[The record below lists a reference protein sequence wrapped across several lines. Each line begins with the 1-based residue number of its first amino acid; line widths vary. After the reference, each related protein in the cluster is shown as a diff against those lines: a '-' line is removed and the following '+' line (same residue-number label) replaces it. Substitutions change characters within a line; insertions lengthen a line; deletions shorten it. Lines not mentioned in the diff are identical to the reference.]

1 MTAKRFDL
9 METALPPDRT
19 GWMAL
24 LRYEAGQVWRSGAV
38 RIWIALLVLT
48 LAFMLYQL
56 SGSFVGGAPAA
67 DGASN
72 ALLGPNS
79 QRAPGAAG
87 PNGASS
93 AMVLTIIA
101 TVGIQ
106 FTILIPIT
114 FFVPIVSAT
123 FADRL
128 IRPASIHYLLSRPIS
143 RIHLAGANIAGVTL
157 GYAAIICG
165 FIAAGWLILAIS
177 HEVSAVL
184 LLFAPMLSLL
194 AGAIYAL
201 LLAAVL
207 ATKSRGVAM
216 TITLVYTVFIS
227 GFLTL
232 TLPGDAW
239 WLQLIGYAQDILIWI
254 LPPASQYLDIFG
266 NSLMAGTLTI
276 PTQVIVATLLSLGLF
291 SGLSLWL
298 YRRMEF

>member
-1 MTAKRFDL
+1 MTAKRSNI
-9 METALPPDRT
+9 TDRPQPSARN
-19 GWMAL
+19 GWKAL

-56 SGSFVGGAPAA
+56 SGSLVEGAPAPDSA
-67 DGASN
+67 TSALQGTNAQRGSGA
-72 ALLGPNS
+72 P
-79 QRAPGAAG
+79 G
-87 PNGASS
+87 PNGASR
-93 AMVLTIIA
+93 AEMLTLIA

-106 FTILIPIT
+106 FTILIPII

-143 RIHLAGANIAGVTL
+143 RIQLAGMNIAGVTF

-165 FIAAGWLILAIS
+165 FIAAGWLILAVS
-177 HEVSAVL
+177 HQIGAFL

-194 AGAIYAL
+194 AGAVYAL

-216 TITLVYTVFIS
+216 TITLVYTAFIS

-254 LPPASQYLDIFG
+254 LPPVSQYSDIFR
-266 NSLMAGTLTI
+266 NSLLAGTLTI
-276 PTQVIVATLLSLGLF
+276 PPQVIVSTLLSLGLF
-291 SGLSLWL
+291 SGLSLWF